1 MCNGCGEVPR
11 IIKFRSAA
19 GFYHAS
25 WEILRRCVYPSTE
38 IAKFVHK
45 DNFFLKFIYSEK
57 ATKFCKISTLLLSYV
72 VPVKSKVEISQ
83 NFVAF
88 SEYMNFN
95 QKRTSWSF
103 RNSTL
108 YCFWK
113 RRTCT
118 IKMNSSIPVWVRHAP
133 NRLRYRRIHGIE
145 SRLKREP
152 GGRHGRG
159 RRGWGRNRGHSWRCR
174 PRRSWWPKRGQFRSI
189 MSSWIG
195 LYWTIAAVS
204 AVIGSPRWLGR
215 GCLTAADGRQT
226 AVCSAGP
233 IAATDGRS
241 CSATCAAADATPAAA
256 GRRCAG
262 TAAIAFLV
270 AKFFLTS
277 PFGSPIWKPDLKS

>member
-1 MCNGCGEVPR
+1 
-11 IIKFRSAA
+11 
-19 GFYHAS
+19 
-25 WEILRRCVYPSTE
+25 
-38 IAKFVHK
+38 
-45 DNFFLKFIYSEK
+45 
-57 ATKFCKISTLLLSYV
+57 
-72 VPVKSKVEISQ
+72 
-83 NFVAF
+83 
-88 SEYMNFN
+88 
-95 QKRTSWSF
+95 
-103 RNSTL
+103 
-108 YCFWK
+108 
-113 RRTCT
+113 
-118 IKMNSSIPVWVRHAP
+118 MNSSIPVWVRHAP

-233 IAATDGRS
+233 IAATDGRR
-241 CSATCAAADATPAAA
+241 CSATCAAADAATPAATA

-277 PFGSPIWKPDLKS
+277 PFGSPIWKPDLKVSSRDRLSFMSTFLLMLSDRENTKRFYFFLKENSWENIYEVLLKL